1 MSAEQVLTPTT
12 AVPEARLKGRSRGRV
27 WHSLLRE
34 KLALA
39 GAIYLV
45 LLVIGA
51 VFAPV
56 LISQSPT
63 QIDILVRFQP
73 PAWLPDGTW
82 AHPLGTDGLGR
93 DILARLLYGARVSLI
108 VGVSVVVLAGLLGT
122 VLGLLAGYKGG
133 VWETV
138 VMRIADAQLAFPGL
152 LLILMV
158 LAFVG
163 QSLAIIVAI
172 LSLYGWMIYARLVRG
187 MVLQLRETPAIQAA
201 QLVGCSTP
209 RILFRHLLPNLSSAV
224 MTQAMVEFA
233 RVILAEASLSYL
245 GLGVQPPDAS
255 LGLMVAENQGNVGDA
270 WWTVVFPG
278 ALLAL
283 TVLAINVVANWL
295 RVETDPQQRQ
305 RKSSIKVQRRRRG
318 RKSALDAKVQQ
329 AAPVEPLANQLLV
342 VEHLQVGFDTLDGH
356 VAAVRDASF
365 SVRAGE
371 TVGIVG
377 ESGSGKSTAALALLG
392 IVPPPGRVTGGRILW
407 NGHELGSREQ
417 QELKGSEITM
427 IFQDPMT
434 SLNPLVPVG
443 RQIGEVLVKHKGMS
457 KAAARKRAEELL
469 EVVGVPSP
477 RRRLDQLP
485 HELSGGLRQRVMIAS
500 ALAPEPKLVIADEP
514 TTALDATIQAQILEL
529 IADLQQRTGIAM
541 LLITHDLG
549 VVARV
554 CQRVVVMYGG
564 RVVERGPVDE
574 LFAHPRHRY
583 TNALLATAPQI
594 DSGSERLP
602 TIPGHPPRPHEA
614 ILGCPFAP
622 RCEARTDQCDEMP
635 PDASAGP
642 ERSFACWHPVESR
655 AARELV

>member
-1 MSAEQVLTPTT
+1 VSAEPVIAT
-12 AVPEARLKGRSRGRV
+12 AGDAPLRGRSAGRV
-27 WHSLLRE
+27 LRSLGRE

-39 GAIYLV
+39 GSAYLV
-45 LLVIGA
+45 LLVLGA

-56 LISQSPT
+56 ILSSSPT
-63 QIDILVRFQP
+63 EINIIERFLP
-73 PAWLPDGTW
+73 PAWAADGSW
-82 AHPLGTDGLGR
+82 EHPLGTDGLGR

-108 VGVSVVVLAGLLGT
+108 VGVTVVILAGLLGT
-122 VLGLLAGYKGG
+122 IAGLLAGYKGG
-133 VWETV
+133 LWDTII
-138 VMRIADAQLAFPGL
+138 MRVADAQLAFPGL

-163 QSLAIIVAI
+163 QSLLIIIVI

-187 MVLQLRETPAIQAA
+187 MVLQLRQTPAIQAA

-209 RILFRHLLPNLSSAV
+209 RILFRHLLPNLSSAL
-224 MTQAMVEFA
+224 MTQGMVEFA

-245 GLGVQPPDAS
+245 GLGVQPPNAS

-305 RKSSIKVQRRRRG
+305 RKSSVKAQRRG
-318 RKSALDAKVQQ
+318 RRLKPARRAVDGSAVAT
-329 AAPVEPLANQLLV
+329 AGELLV
-342 VEHLQVGFDTLDGH
+342 VDHLQVGFDTREGH

-365 SVRAGE
+365 DVRPGE

-392 IVPPPGRVTGGRILW
+392 LVPPPGRVTAGRILW
-407 NGHELGSREQ
+407 NGREVGPTDQ
-417 QELKGSEITM
+417 QRLKGSEVTM

-443 RQIGEVLVKHKGMS
+443 RQISEVLVKHKGMS
-457 KAAARKRAEELL
+457 RSAARRRAEELL
-469 EVVGVPSP
+469 TLVGVPSP

-485 HELSGGLRQRVMIAS
+485 HELSGGLRQRVMIAT

-564 RVVERGPVDE
+564 RVVERGPVDD
-574 LFAHPRHRY
+574 LFARPRHRY
-583 TNALLATAPQI
+583 TSALLATSPRI
-594 DSGSERLP
+594 DSSAERLP
-602 TIPGHPPRPHEA
+602 TIPGHPPRPREA
-614 ILGCPFAP
+614 LAGCPFAP
-622 RCEARTDQCDEMP
+622 RCAARTERCDAMP
-635 PDASAGP
+635 SVASAGAG
-642 ERSFACWHPVESR
+642 RSFACWHPVER
-655 AARELV
+655 QPVGELA